1 MPLFVNEYALYKR
14 RAVNRRDLNKAEHVG
29 LWYAMKTADLLEP
42 ILSYNLSFVG
52 AI

>member
-1 MPLFVNEYALYKR
+1 MFVNEYGLSKR

-29 LWYAMKTADLLEP
+29 LWYAMKTADTLEP
-42 ILSYNLSFVG
+42 VLSYNISFVG